1 MRELAYGAMLA
12 FVLVATLPLE
22 LLLGARVYARWRRL
36 ALTVLCAGTP
46 FLVWD
51 LFATAAGH
59 WSFDLTQTLG
69 LVVPGDLPLEEVLFF
84 VVIPIASVLTLEA
97 VRSLTG
103 WGMDDEPTGS
113 AGTREQGR

>member
-1 MRELAYGAMLA
+1 MRELAYAAMLA
-12 FVLVATLPLE
+12 FVLVVTLPLE

-36 ALTVLCAGTP
+36 ALTVLCAGLP

-51 LFATAAGH
+51 VLATAAGH
-59 WSFDLTQTLG
+59 WRFDLDQTLG
-69 LVVPGDLPLEEVLFF
+69 VVVPGDLPLEEVLFF

-103 WGMDDEPTGS
+103 WGMDDAPASS
-113 AGTREQGR
+113 AAPPRGER